1 MLRIR
6 GEAQTAINI
15 LSKQMRCHAEKTNQ
29 AKGKDED
36 DEVGGEVRGKM
47 EELMA
52 NGECRDEAR
61 HSTARYRICS

>member
-1 MLRIR
+1 
-6 GEAQTAINI
+6 
-15 LSKQMRCHAEKTNQ
+15 MRCHAEKTNQ

-47 EELMA
+47 EELMES
-52 NGECRDEAR
+52 GEYRDEAR